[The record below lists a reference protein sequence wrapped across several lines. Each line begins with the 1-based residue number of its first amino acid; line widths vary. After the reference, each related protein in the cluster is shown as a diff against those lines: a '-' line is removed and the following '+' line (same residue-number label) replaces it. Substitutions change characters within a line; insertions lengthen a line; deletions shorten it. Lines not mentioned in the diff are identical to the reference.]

1 MAIATIAGSTLV
13 TTQSNAQSVDP
24 MANLTDGILKQ
35 RAAESESCITAPKS
49 TRYLTFRAWH
59 RKWEFD
65 ARSWSSKA
73 VLTTARCE
81 LGDPFSCYLRGILE
95 MQYSLT
101 YRKAIPWFAGKPVVK
116 TMRMVAL
123 GLHDSAPSIPG

>member
-1 MAIATIAGSTLV
+1 
-13 TTQSNAQSVDP
+13 

-49 TRYLTFRAWH
+49 TRCLTFRAWH

-101 YRKAIPWFAGKPVVK
+101 YRKAIPWFRQACSQDN
-116 TMRMVAL
+116 AL
-123 GLHDSAPSIPG
+123 VIRRTTGAIDPWIEGQARKVIDRTCAQDFLKAA